1 MPTPSKPMPPLE
13 ELQKLFDY
21 NPVTGFFTWKIKFS
35 NRPINPGDRAGG
47 LRGKP
52 DKKYISLKCQG
63 RSLQAHRV
71 AWYMHYREDPGQMHV
86 DHINGDSTD
95 NRICNLRL
103 ATDQENSQN
112 RKLGKNNTS
121 GFKGVY
127 SSYLRTKPYEA
138 VVWIDGRKKIVGYFK
153 SAEEA
158 GEAVKKAKQQLHGDF
173 FNDT

>member
-1 MPTPSKPMPPLE
+1 MPKPSKPMPPIE
-13 ELQKLFDY
+13 ELQKIFDY
-21 NPVTGFFTWKIKFS
+21 NPCTGVFTWKIKFS

-47 LRGKP
+47 VRGNS

-71 AWYMHYREDPGQMHV
+71 AWYMYHREDPGSLHV

-103 ATDQENSQN
+103 ATDQQNSQN
-112 RKLGKNNTS
+112 RKTGKNNTS

-127 SSYLRTKPYEA
+127 SSYLQSKPYEG
-138 VVWIDGRKKIVGYFK
+138 VVWNKGKKKIVGYFK
-153 SAEEA
+153 TAEEA
-158 GEAVKKAKQQLHGDF
+158 GNAVKKAKKELYEEF
-173 FNDT
+173 YNDQ

>member
-1 MPTPSKPMPPLE
+1 MPTPSKPMPPIE

-21 NPVTGFFTWKIKFS
+21 DPATGFFTWKIKFS
-35 NRPINPGDRAGG
+35 NRPIKPGDRAGG
-47 LRGKP
+47 LRGKT

-71 AWYMHYREDPGQMHV
+71 AWYMHYGEDPGQMHV

-112 RKLGKNNTS
+112 RKLGKNNTT

-127 SSYLRTKPYEA
+127 SSYLRTKPYEG
-138 VVWIDGRKKIVGYFK
+138 VVWIDGKKKIVGYFK
-153 SAEEA
+153 TAQEA
-158 GEAVKKAKQQLHGDF
+158 GDAVKKAKEKLHGEF